1 MKKIH
6 RFFYEFNQ
14 VDENSI
20 SIFDYE
26 IVNQIV
32 NVLKIRKDEEIIIFN
47 KEFEFLCSLEEFNQK
62 GIILHVAEVKPI
74 EKQDYNINLYCSIL
88 KKDNFEFVVQ
98 KAVELGISD
107 IYPVISDRT
116 IKNNLNF
123 DRLNKIA
130 KEASEQSGRF
140 YSTTVFNVMDLMKI
154 NIKKEDLNIVF
165 NMDGENIMV
174 MKNLSSIR
182 KFKNINLFIGPEGG
196 WTDDEMFFFKKN
208 NFINLSLGK
217 NILRAETA
225 ATIAV
230 GIISIIKNN
239 N

>member
-14 VDENSI
+14 VDGNSI
-20 SIFDYE
+20 SIFDYG

-32 NVLKIRKDEEIIIFN
+32 NVLKIRKDEEVIIFN

-62 GIILHVAEVKPI
+62 GIILNVIEVKPI

-98 KAVELGISD
+98 KVVELGISD
-107 IYPVISDRT
+107 IYPIISDRT

-165 NMDGENIMV
+165 NIDGENIMI

-182 KFKNINLFIGPEGG
+182 KSKNINLFIGPEGG

-208 NFINLSLGK
+208 NFINLGLSK
-217 NILRAETA
+217 NTLRAETA
-225 ATIAV
+225 AIIAV